1 MVSINNVL
9 PDDNGEVEIT
19 ISGENNNY
27 GYLNGLIISGGKK
40 PSDPIDGAPGP
51 VFRENNGSA
60 TTTSTDVADNSSLQK
75 SKVNVYPNPFRDDV
89 LIKLN
94 MARNTPKVVI
104 RVTDMSGRVVAIKE
118 LTNVPKG
125 ISQQSPGLNSSN
137 LAPGIY
143 IIQVL
148 GLEGET
154 LPPVRIL
161 KTR

>member
-1 MVSINNVL
+1 
-9 PDDNGEVEIT
+9 
-19 ISGENNNY
+19 
-27 GYLNGLIISGGKK
+27 
-40 PSDPIDGAPGP
+40 
-51 VFRENNGSA
+51 
-60 TTTSTDVADNSSLQK
+60 
-75 SKVNVYPNPFRDDV
+75 
-89 LIKLN
+89 
-94 MARNTPKVVI
+94 
-104 RVTDMSGRVVAIKE
+104 VAIKE

-125 ISQQSPGLNSSN
+125 ISQQSPGLNSRN